1 MVNNLSGMYVLGT
14 LIFAL
19 FARGEVQPFNSV
31 SFNQGYHA
39 QHFGSKKPC
48 VLQDVCN
55 RLHKEHFLQLL
66 QTSLTV

>member
-31 SFNQGYHA
+31 SFNQGDIMLNIGG
-39 QHFGSKKPC
+39 FW
-48 VLQDVCN
+48 LQETLCAAR
-55 RLHKEHFLQLL
+55 RLQ
-66 QTSLTV
+66 

>member
-31 SFNQGYHA
+31 SFNQGDIMLNILA
-39 QHFGSKKPC
+39 PRN
-48 VLQDVCN
+48 LVCCM
-55 RLHKEHFLQLL
+55 
-66 QTSLTV
+66 TSAIDCIKNIFYNFYKRA